1 MRFTFKYAFKF
12 CYSLFDVP
20 SVDQVD
26 GDAGDTSS
34 VISHVTNASSILP
47 TSESINNLSSKVKT
61 KLSGALGYISGAQ
74 APSQSSSVGDL
85 SQVSHLN

>member
-1 MRFTFKYAFKF
+1 MINASMPSHI
-12 CYSLFDVP
+12 YSLLYF
-20 SVDQVD
+20 VDQVD
-26 GDAGDTSS
+26 GDVGDTSS
-34 VISHVTNASSILP
+34 VISHTTNTSSILP